1 MDKEFLT
8 SLVTATDAGQVM
20 YVSQVQGQPLLAHNP
35 PLIEINPAIVDP
47 SDGTKVAC
55 RALPAAKDYLAANQ
69 GSNAAPVGD
78 KPAYQVMTGIELPKA
93 KRRGNPNGSGAPTKY
108 PFADM
113 EVGAVFF
120 SGNSEHKKGDAVKAL
135 GSTVSAYNEKNSEQI
150 VENGVGKTKTVT
162 RAVRDKDTKKAVI
175 GADGK
180 KVTETVELPVKKY
193 NKKFTIRPVPK
204 GYKSGNWEA
213 PEDGALIGRI
223 L

>member
-1 MDKEFLT
+1 MIDR
-8 SLVTATDAGQVM
+8 D
-20 YVSQVQGQPLLAHNP
+20 LLAQALAATEAGAFIYTSPTAHQPMLAEKLVEVNSEMKDP
-35 PLIEINPAIVDP
+35 TDPTKFATRAIVD
-47 SDGTKVAC
+47 
-55 RALPAAKDYLAANQ
+55 AAKAYLATPVANAE
-69 GSNAAPVGD
+69 AAS
-78 KPAYQVMTGIELPKA
+78 KPTYTVMTGIALPEA

-108 PFADM
+108 PFATMD
-113 EVGAVFF
+113 VGAVFF
-120 SGNSEHKKGDAVKAL
+120 SGNSEHKNKDAVKSL
-135 GSTVSAYNEKNSEQI
+135 SSTVSAQNDKNAEQLI
-150 VENGVGKTKTVT
+150 KDGVPQTKTVT

-193 NKKFTIRPVPK
+193 NKKFTIRPVAK